1 MSWIDQVN
9 KKMEITTGDGK
20 KYNPEWMNPNKSV
33 EYNTKEFN
41 FPGVKGT
48 LVDRR
53 LAKGAKFDLEL
64 FFQGDDNLDVARA
77 FEISASDPR
86 HWTIDHPIYGLIN
99 VQPSSLKF
107 DNKSNG
113 TTIVTGTVT
122 ETITNTNPSPL
133 LIPEDK
139 IAEDAE
145 FYNAEVAENF
155 GVNTTPKSSDI
166 AKSKQEDAVIYSGTS
181 KKIEDADDGN
191 AYFNGFNEAQAAMT
205 NATTD
210 AAQAMRKTQVYLEAP
225 ARFKQSVRSRV
236 NMLTSAFDNLQ
247 NSVVGTNKKI
257 SKNTKLFFEAKAGN
271 VVSAI
276 ALATSI
282 IFDED
287 YTNRNEVVE
296 QVEKLLFTFSTY
308 LQILDDLQTGSGGDK
323 NDFIPSAQGIIQ
335 LNNLVTFSAA
345 NLFKIGLSA
354 KQERFY
360 FVPDD
365 TDLISLAH
373 QLYGLENGDA
383 SIDELIKNNG
393 FGMDAYLLIKKGTL
407 VKYYI

>member
-1 MSWIDQVN
+1 MDSNTLRIFSFAGGSTKGYGENRFMQKFIHQWGIPQADLWKYVDAFAGVS
-9 KKMEITTGDGK
+9 TGAILASSYSVGK
-20 KYNPEWMNPNKSV
+20 TMNEV
-33 EYNTKEFN
+33 EPFYLEK
-41 FPGVKGT
+41 
-48 LVDRR
+48 
-53 LAKGAKFDLEL
+53 AKRIF
-64 FFQGDDNLDVARA
+64 
-77 FEISASDPR
+77 
-86 HWTIDHPIYGLIN
+86 TIR
-99 VQPSSLKF
+99 
-107 DNKSNG
+107 
-113 TTIVTGTVT
+113 T
-122 ETITNTNPSPL
+122 
-133 LIPEDK
+133 
-139 IAEDAE
+139 A
-145 FYNAEVAENF
+145 AEVASGSHNANTDSNRPNTAQKIALIGLNDAFYASPYEDSNYGSNILHQTLIENF

-166 AKSKQEDAVIYSGTS
+166 SKSKQEDAVIYSGIS

-191 AYFNGFNEAQAAMT
+191 AYFNGFNDAQAAMT

-210 AAQAMRKTQVYLEAP
+210 ASQAMRKTQAYLEAP

-247 NSVVGTNKKI
+247 NTVVGTNKKI
-257 SKNTKLFFEAKAGN
+257 SKNTKLFYEAKAGN

-287 YTNRNEVVE
+287 YTNRFEVVE

-308 LQILDDLQTGSGGDK
+308 LQTLDDLQTGSGGDK
-323 NDFIPSAQGIIQ
+323 NDFIPAAQGIIQ